1 METEQKFKTK
11 TGFCH
16 ILTDKIVL
24 TRDGIIGNVAE
35 LTTGKSIIRLLIVYG
50 LIATLMIYNAYDDFK
65 NQNWVFFGLYLIG
78 GIYLTYTVFKSKNLS
93 ATPIIER
100 NKIKN
105 VEFKPANKFLT
116 RSYFKVEFEQN
127 NGKIKSRLI
136 MLPGSLNDGTN
147 ETEKA
152 VGIMK
157 KAGLIKNN
165 VG

>member
-24 TRDGIIGNVAE
+24 TRDGIVGNVAE
-35 LTTGKSIIRLLIVYG
+35 LTTGNYIYRILGIYGIMSVVLLYVVYTKIVKEDW
-50 LIATLMIYNAYDDFK
+50 IEFAIYC
-65 NQNWVFFGLYLIG
+65 GI
-78 GIYLTYTVFKSKNLS
+78 GIYLVYSLIKSLNLS
-93 ATPIIER
+93 ATPIIEL

-105 VEFKPANKFLT
+105 VEFKPAKKFLT
-116 RSYFKVEFEQN
+116 RSYFKVDFEQN
-127 NGKIKSRLI
+127 DGKIKSRLI
-136 MLPGSLNDGTN
+136 MLPGSMNDGTN

-157 KAGLIKNN
+157 KAGLI
-165 VG
+165 

>member
-24 TRDGIIGNVAE
+24 TRDGIVGNVAE
-35 LTTGKSIIRLLIVYG
+35 LTTGNNIYRILGIYGIMSVVLLYVAYTKIVKQDWIEFAVYCG
-50 LIATLMIYNAYDDFK
+50 I
-65 NQNWVFFGLYLIG
+65 
-78 GIYLTYTVFKSKNLS
+78 GIYLVYSLIKSLNLS
-93 ATPIIER
+93 ATPIIEL

-105 VEFKPANKFLT
+105 VEFKPAKKFLT
-116 RSYFKVEFEQN
+116 RSYFKVDFEQN
-127 NGKIKSRLI
+127 DGKIKSRLI
-136 MLPGSLNDGTN
+136 MLPGSMNDGTN

-157 KAGLIKNN
+157 KAGLI
-165 VG
+165 

>member
-1 METEQKFKTK
+1 MENEQKFKTK

-24 TRDGIIGNVAE
+24 TRDGIVGNVAE
-35 LTTGKSIIRLLIVYG
+35 LTTGNN
-50 LIATLMIYNAYDDFK
+50 IY
-65 NQNWVFFGLYLIG
+65 QIL
-78 GIYLTYTVFKSKNLS
+78 GIYGIMSIVLFYIAFTKIVKEDWIEFAIYCGIGIFIAYSLVKSLNLS
-93 ATPIIER
+93 STPIIER

-105 VEFKPANKFLT
+105 VEFKPAKKFLT

-127 NGKIKSRLI
+127 EGKIKSRLI

-152 VGIMK
+152 LGIMK
-157 KAGLIKNN
+157 KAGLI
-165 VG
+165 

>member
-16 ILTDKIVL
+16 ILEDKIVL
-24 TRDGIIGNVAE
+24 TRDGIVGNIAEITAGNNITRILFIYGIVA
-35 LTTGKSIIRLLIVYG
+35 ILLIYSG
-50 LIATLMIYNAYDDFK
+50 YDNFK
-65 NQNWVFFGLYLIG
+65 EKDWLFFGVYILA
-78 GIYLTYTVFKSKNLS
+78 GIYLIYNLFKSINLS

-105 VEFKPANKFLT
+105 VEFKPAKKFFT
-116 RSYFKVEFEQN
+116 RSYFKVDFELN
-127 NGKIKSRLI
+127 NGKIKRRLI

-152 VGIMK
+152 LGIMK
-157 KAGLIKNN
+157 SAGLL
-165 VG
+165 

>member
-24 TRDGIIGNVAE
+24 TRDGIVGNVAE
-35 LTTGKSIIRLLIVYG
+35 LTTGNYIYRILRIYGVMSIVLLYMAYTKIAKEDWIEFAVYCGIGVYLLYSLIKSL
-50 LIATLMIYNAYDDFK
+50 NF
-65 NQNWVFFGLYLIG
+65 
-78 GIYLTYTVFKSKNLS
+78 S

-105 VEFKPANKFLT
+105 VEFKPAKKFLT
-116 RSYFKVEFEQN
+116 RSYFKVNFEQN

-147 ETEKA
+147 ETEKTLE
-152 VGIMK
+152 IMK
-157 KAGLIKNN
+157 NTGLIKNN

>member
-1 METEQKFKTK
+1 MDTELKFKTK

-24 TRDGIIGNVAE
+24 TRDGIVGNVSE
-35 LTTGKSIIRLLIVYG
+35 SVSGNNIYKHLIGYG
-50 LIATLMIYNAYDDFK
+50 IVSAIVFYNGYRDFK
-65 NQNWVFFGLYLIG
+65 NENWIFFSIYIGIGVFLSYSI
-78 GIYLTYTVFKSKNLS
+78 VKSLKLS

-105 VEFKPANKFLT
+105 VEFKSAKKGLT
-116 RSYFKVEFEQN
+116 RSYFKVDFEQN

-136 MLPGSLNDGTN
+136 MLPGSLNDGTK

-152 VGIMK
+152 LGIMK
-157 KAGLIKNN
+157 NEGFIK
-165 VG
+165 